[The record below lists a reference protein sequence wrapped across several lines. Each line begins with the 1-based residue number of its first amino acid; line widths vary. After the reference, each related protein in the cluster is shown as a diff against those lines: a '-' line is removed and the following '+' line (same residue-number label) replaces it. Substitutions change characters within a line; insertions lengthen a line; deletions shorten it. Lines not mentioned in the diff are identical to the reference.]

1 MISLIYIEYVLL
13 IQLHSPHTIGRKQ
26 FLFGKSF
33 LIIINRAPTRKFMYA
48 LYISFQFSVNYIS
61 CLPVNKTN
69 ICTN

>member
-13 IQLHSPHTIGRKQ
+13 IQLHSPHTIGR
-26 FLFGKSF
+26 
-33 LIIINRAPTRKFMYA
+33 APVSLCIH